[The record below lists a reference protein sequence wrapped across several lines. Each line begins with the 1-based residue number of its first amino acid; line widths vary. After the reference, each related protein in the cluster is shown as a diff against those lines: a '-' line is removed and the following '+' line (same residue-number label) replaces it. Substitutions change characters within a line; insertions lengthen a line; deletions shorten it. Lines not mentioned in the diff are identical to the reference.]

1 MAAMMMSL
9 EKQGVTLPGEMPPPS
24 PALSTKSG
32 KEGIDLSTYA
42 SGPLGEEPARQKWY
56 QWYSPTDTPAER
68 RLIRKLDALI
78 VVFCF
83 LAYWVKVLDSS
94 ALRCVYCEVWS
105 VSAVLKTHGTCSTAY
120 VSGMK
125 ESLGLYGNELNYLGT
140 VYMYEARL

>member
-9 EKQGVTLPGEMPPPS
+9 EKQGVTLPGEIPAPS

-32 KEGIDLSTYA
+32 KEGTDLSPYA
-42 SGPLGEEPARQKWY
+42 SGHLAEEPARQKWY

-94 ALRCVYCEVWS
+94 ALRLVHCEVR
-105 VSAVLKTHGTCSTAY
+105 
-120 VSGMK
+120 SGQ
-125 ESLGLYGNELNYLGT
+125 
-140 VYMYEARL
+140 